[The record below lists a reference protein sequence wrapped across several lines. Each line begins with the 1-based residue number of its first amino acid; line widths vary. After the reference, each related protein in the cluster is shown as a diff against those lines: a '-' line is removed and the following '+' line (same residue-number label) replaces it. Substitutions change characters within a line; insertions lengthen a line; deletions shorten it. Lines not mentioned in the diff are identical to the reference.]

1 MKILCTIC
9 ARGKS
14 KGLKNKNIK
23 KINGLPLISHT
34 INHAQKSKIFD
45 EIVVSSDSKKIL
57 TIAKSLGARPLK
69 RPNSL
74 SSDNAGKLDA
84 IKHALKSIEKIDGEK
99 YDIIIDLDVT
109 SPLRKIS
116 DIKNAL
122 NLFREKKAS
131 LVMSATVSRKN
142 PYFNQVYQRRNSVKL
157 VKIDKSNYKRRQDA
171 PIIYDLNASIYVYKR
186 NILIKSN
193 TIFVNKS
200 FLYLMPQNRSFDIDS
215 KSDFDY
221 VNFLMKKKDL

>member
-23 KINGLPLISHT
+23 KINGLPLVSHT

-45 EIVVSSDSKKIL
+45 EIIVSSDSKKIL
-57 TIAKSLGARPLK
+57 SIAKSLGVKPLRRPI
-69 RPNSL
+69 SL
-74 SSDNAGKLDA
+74 SSDHAGKLDV
-84 IKHALKSIEKIDGEK
+84 IKHALKSIEKMNCEK

-109 SPLRKIS
+109 SPLRTIS

-122 NLFREKKAS
+122 SLFRERKAS
-131 LVMSATVSRKN
+131 VVMSAAASRKN
-142 PYFNQVYQRRNSVKL
+142 PYFNQVYQVRNSVKL
-157 VKIDKSNYKRRQDA
+157 VKNSKSNLKRRQDA
-171 PIIYDLNASIYVYKR
+171 PRIYDLNASIYVYKR
-186 NILIKSN
+186 NVLIKSN
-193 TIFVNKS
+193 TIYVNKS
-200 FLYLMPQNRSFDIDS
+200 FLYVMPQDRSFDIDS

-221 VNFLMKKKDL
+221 VNFLMKNKKQ